1 MPETADTGLIARTET
16 RDLGEARRAGDRVR
30 STARS
35 PGRRGTPPAPAAATG
50 AGTG

>member
-16 RDLGEARRAGDRVR
+16 RDLGKAPALATGP
-30 STARS
+30 STTRS
-35 PGRRGTPPAPAAATG
+35 PGRRGRPGGGATG